1 MTFNNIINYF
11 KENFD
16 DMLSNAAEDYFEANR
31 YNVKQKIIF

>member
-16 DMLSNAAEDYFEANR
+16 DMLSNAAEVYFEA
-31 YNVKQKIIF
+31 IDIM